1 MTDTV
6 KAESK
11 QNKLFTTRE
20 LVLTA
25 LMAVI
30 IAVCSWISVPTEVP
44 FTLQTFAV
52 FLAVELLG
60 GKNGFFAVLTY
71 ILLGVA
77 GLPVYAEFTSGIGVL
92 AGMTGGYIVGFLF
105 IPLIFRLAEMIPAKK
120 TAVRIVRD
128 VLAMIVGLA
137 VCYAFGTAWFIH
149 VYTAQVES
157 INISGALKMCVTPFL
172 LFDLGKMAAAVIIAE
187 RLRKYVKL

>member
-157 INISGALKMCVTPFL
+157 INIAGALKMCVTPFL
-172 LFDLGKMAAAVIIAE
+172 LFDLGKMAAAVLIAE
-187 RLRKYVKL
+187 RLRKYVKH